1 MFVTSISTF
10 NLLTSPFLY
19 GFIIKNTLYNLKQ
32 YITIHINIQYYLLTT
47 ESSSLL
53 PMYRI
58 NYLCENKVETF
69 LSLQLRLISYVHIIQ
84 RFHRAVFLWFCTF
97 SWIFFSAWYKE
108 NLRSWTCISGLIFF
122 KIHQRNIRSLYHRH
136 TKHFFSMH
144 IMIMSS
150 NII

>member
-10 NLLTSPFLY
+10 NLLTSPFLLWFHY
-19 GFIIKNTLYNLKQ
+19 KKNMYNLKQ

-69 LSLQLRLISYVHIIQ
+69 LSLQLRLISYVHITQ
-84 RFHRAVFLWFCTF
+84 RFHRAVIL
-97 SWIFFSAWYKE
+97 
-108 NLRSWTCISGLIFF
+108 
-122 KIHQRNIRSLYHRH
+122 
-136 TKHFFSMH
+136 
-144 IMIMSS
+144 
-150 NII
+150 